1 MNEKDTFERDLK
13 RGQDIEDKVLSIIKG
28 KYPQAHKIK
37 GYFKDYDIYIPEI
50 DKSVE
55 VKSDEQSKH
64 TGNIL
69 IEVEFDGK
77 PSALSTSKADFWV
90 WWDGYGFHWFSIEH
104 IWQCINDLGAKTRT
118 FIGKGDTKEKKA
130 YLIRK
135 HRLYKYRL

>member
-1 MNEKDTFERDLK
+1 MNENQTFERDLK
-13 RGQDIEDKVLSIIKG
+13 RGEEIEEKILSIIRI
-28 KYPQAHKIK
+28 KYPEAYRVK

-50 DKSVE
+50 SKSVE

-90 WWDGYGFHWFSIEH
+90 WWDGVEFAWFTMKG
-104 IWQCINDLGAKTRT
+104 IWECIYQIGAKTRT
-118 FIGKGDTKEKKA
+118 FIGKGDTKEKRA
-130 YLIRK
+130 YLIQK
-135 HRLYKYRL
+135 HELYKYRL